1 MIYITKEQAQQVK
14 YLLEQA
20 MQGNHILFD
29 SRTVSRVMTASRA
42 TLEAS
47 YGVEPHIEKIMSM
60 ATLPE
65 QRAYLERLDPE
76 TFELVVKTYIHIVEN
91 TLFETKK
98 TTH

>member
-1 MIYITKEQAQQVK
+1 VIYITKEQAHNVK

-29 SRTVSRVMTASRA
+29 SNTLSRVMSETRA

-47 YGVEPHIEKIMSM
+47 YGVEPHIEKVMSL
-60 ATLPE
+60 ATIPE
-65 QRAYLERLDPE
+65 QRAYLERFDPE

-98 TTH
+98 NTH